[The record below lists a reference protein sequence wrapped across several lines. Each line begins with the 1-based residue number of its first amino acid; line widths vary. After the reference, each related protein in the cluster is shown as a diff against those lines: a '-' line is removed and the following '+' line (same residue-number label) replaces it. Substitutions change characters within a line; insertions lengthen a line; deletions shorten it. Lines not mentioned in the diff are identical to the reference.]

1 MRDEH
6 RTTRTQKHAG
16 QEYTC
21 RACHCNCRRQRQA
34 GGSRPSAI
42 DCKEGLHTVV
52 LLLLRRMAN
61 MAASPTVDV
70 LCDLAAVWKFRRFC
84 LGVGIAAEGGIGE
97 LLGFVTASG

>member
-1 MRDEH
+1 M
-6 RTTRTQKHAG
+6 
-16 QEYTC
+16 
-21 RACHCNCRRQRQA
+21 
-34 GGSRPSAI
+34 
-42 DCKEGLHTVV
+42 